1 MKSILVRRNLAFC
14 GTNLVLECR
23 TLFVDLVHRT
33 LFVELVCRTLF
44 VEFANCVLGLPANL
58 KETHE
63 VKRACQVEATRI
75 RSVVNE

>member
-1 MKSILVRRNLAFC
+1 MKAVLVHRNLAFR

-23 TLFVDLVHRT
+23 TLFIDLVRRT
-33 LFVELVCRTLF
+33 LFVEL
-44 VEFANCVLGLPANL
+44 ANCVLGLLANL
-58 KETHE
+58 KETRE